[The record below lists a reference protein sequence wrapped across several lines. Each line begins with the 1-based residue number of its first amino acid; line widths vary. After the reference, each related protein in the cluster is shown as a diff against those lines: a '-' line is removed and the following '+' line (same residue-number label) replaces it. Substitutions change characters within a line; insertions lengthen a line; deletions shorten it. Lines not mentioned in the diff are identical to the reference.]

1 MNQCEIEQGFVLL
14 TGLNMKTN
22 HIAIKLTILL
32 VHGYFFVISS
42 MMAQLPGSTLSMMFA
57 WALIKVRLNTN

>member
-57 WALIKVRLNTN
+57 